1 MRLFWVNWTFGRSKD
16 GKLIIPLII
25 TILLYSYHNYI
36 SLNITVLLRHNY
48 IGAFSQA
55 LKEFPDRIR

>member
-1 MRLFWVNWTFGRSKD
+1 MRLFWVNWTFDTSKD

-25 TILLYSYHNYI
+25 TILLYSYHNYT
-36 SLNITVLLRHNY
+36 SLILPVLLCRNY
-48 IGAFSQA
+48 IGGFTQF